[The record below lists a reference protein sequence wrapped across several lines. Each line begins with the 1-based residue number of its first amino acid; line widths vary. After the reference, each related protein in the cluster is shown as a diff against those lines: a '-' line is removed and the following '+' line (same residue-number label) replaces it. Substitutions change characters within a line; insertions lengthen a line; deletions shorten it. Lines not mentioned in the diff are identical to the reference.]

1 MDISFPC
8 LFYNCLSD
16 SNSMAIWMYLFM
28 TIYSVNSQ
36 STTPPT
42 AVSAPEF
49 TNYRQLD
56 YEGKY
61 ILGWKH
67 NATDI
72 EFEVTVQTPGYV
84 GLGFSKTGEM
94 RPSDMVIGWITD
106 GQMYLGDYH
115 VNETDRIP
123 LMDDKPESDWVV
135 LGGIEVNGTTVLR
148 FSRKL
153 DTCDPQDQVITGDR
167 MSVIWAYHDIEPDV
181 NTGLM
186 QKHDMNNRGVVN
198 MNLLNDD
205 VMLTS
210 FPSDT
215 YMIDATIGEFTIPAV
230 GSTLQCRVFANGAI
244 PAGNLIKFEPSITPG
259 NEPHVYRM
267 SLYQSG
273 NVTSN
278 LENTLHNCDDLSSLV
293 RSRLVATWSMGGQAF
308 HMPEGVGL
316 PMAGLGYVLEI
327 HYSKWQE
334 MTDENGSPVTIP
346 DGSGLRLTYT
356 TSPVTHLA
364 GMLELGRAISSG
376 WSQLIPDKE
385 TAFTSTAYCSPKCMT
400 WGFNNDNEPMNVFGV
415 LLKGNDVARSLK
427 VRHFRNE
434 TELPWIDS
442 DGAFSNFF
450 QAPRRLNVPVQVK
463 FNDTL
468 AVECTY
474 DTSDRVGPT
483 RGGFSRVQEL
493 CRATL
498 IYYPVKQFDMCLSWS
513 SFDKLQNEKGNI
525 VPEKD
530 AMGYLQN
537 ATAWDADLRRR
548 FKAALTMSDERSV
561 CSSIS
566 RQPAY
571 AIDRFE
577 IPVIKTPHAPT
588 EKCQK
593 FKLNSFN

>member
-94 RPSDMVIGWITD
+94 RPSDM
-106 GQMYLGDYH
+106 DYH

-153 DTCDPQDQVITGDR
+153 DTCDPQDQVIT
-167 MSVIWAYHDIEPDV
+167 
-181 NTGLM
+181 
-186 QKHDMNNRGVVN
+186 KHDMNNRGVVN

-244 PAGNLIKFEPSITPG
+244 PAGNLIK
-259 NEPHVYRM
+259 
-267 SLYQSG
+267 
-273 NVTSN
+273 
-278 LENTLHNCDDLSSLV
+278 
-293 RSRLVATWSMGGQAF
+293 AF

-400 WGFNNDNEPMNVFGV
+400 W
-415 LLKGNDVARSLK
+415 
-427 VRHFRNE
+427 
-434 TELPWIDS
+434 
-442 DGAFSNFF
+442 
-450 QAPRRLNVPVQVK
+450 
-463 FNDTL
+463 NDTL

-483 RGGFSRVQEL
+483 R
-493 CRATL
+493 
-498 IYYPVKQFDMCLSWS
+498 
-513 SFDKLQNEKGNI
+513 

-566 RQPAY
+566 RQPALF
-571 AIDRFE
+571 DND
-577 IPVIKTPHAPT
+577 
-588 EKCQK
+588 
-593 FKLNSFN
+593 L